1 MALGVGRRRTPTGG
15 LNPKYV
21 FRAFRKDSWF
31 LILESWPPDPSPGG
45 ATSTRGLKSTSSII
59 NALRLES

>member
-31 LILESWPPDPSPGG
+31 LILAHISHMAKKLSQ
-45 ATSTRGLKSTSSII
+45 
-59 NALRLES
+59 